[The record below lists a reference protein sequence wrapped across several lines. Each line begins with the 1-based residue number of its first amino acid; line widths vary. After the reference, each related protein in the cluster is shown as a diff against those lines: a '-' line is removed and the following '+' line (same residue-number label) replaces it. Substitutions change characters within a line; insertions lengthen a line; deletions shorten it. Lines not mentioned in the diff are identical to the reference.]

1 MMTISSFWAKSVGI
15 FATYNVCVL
24 ASICTECFVTSD
36 SSVNKISAGKH
47 DLKSE
52 KKSTQWLQCQS
63 KELRQ

>member
-1 MMTISSFWAKSVGI
+1 MMTISSFWAKSEGI

-52 KKSTQWLQCQS
+52 KKARNGYNVRV
-63 KELRQ
+63 KN